1 MKRINK
7 RGFYTDTRGFSTTFD
22 VFLFLVMVSISA
34 VILLPIITGNTQVMS
49 ALEAKN
55 QKQSSQILLTLLNG
69 RVDNFEYTVAGEQM
83 DKIAGDTIKESSI
96 YKTAKKM
103 IAGHELKHKTFADL
117 AAENAASQWVIY
129 HNGKSTKLNILMI
142 DYSNNLDRT
151 LKEYLDKQI
160 GDRYN
165 YNLTVV
171 WRPIVNVPV
180 GGDVTIGDPVPKNAY
195 TESTYITMPY
205 QIDFTRKNVEDIIE
219 SKFQFDEAITDREA
233 IENKIYDNIN
243 IVIDNSIDEVVPKIV
258 NEALT
263 PVLDGTENTMINQV
277 DNLLPSDKNGELN
290 KEIKEKISESIGK
303 EKDISDGSLSDEL
316 IDIIKKDAK
325 QRIHETSREQLKDFV
340 TNLADLYVNNQISV
354 QDMKDRVLTEV
365 FSRFSI
371 SRAQVT
377 LSIWEKRK

>member
-1 MKRINK
+1 MRRIFKRS
-7 RGFYTDTRGFSTTFD
+7 FYTDTRGFSTTFD

-34 VILLPIITGNTQVMS
+34 VILLPTITGNTQVMS
-49 ALEAKN
+49 ALESKN
-55 QKQSSQILLTLLNG
+55 QKQSSQVLLTLLNG

-129 HNGKSTKLNILMI
+129 HNGKSTKLNILMN

-243 IVIDNSIDEVVPKIV
+243 IVIDDSIDDVVPKIV
-258 NEALT
+258 NEALK
-263 PVLDGTENTMINQV
+263 PVLNETENTMTKQV
-277 DNLLPSDKNGELN
+277 DNLLPSDKNGKLN
-290 KEIKEKISESIGK
+290 EEIKGKISDSIGK

-316 IDIIKKDAK
+316 IDIIKEDAK
-325 QRIHETSREQLKDFV
+325 QRIHEKSKEQLKYFV

-365 FSRFSI
+365 FSRISI

-377 LSIWEKRK
+377 LSIWEKRR